1 MTEQTPAEQLQSEL
15 NQLEFELD
23 RLRADVRLT
32 GIRDSVEDLQT
43 TVQGLDRRIR
53 ALREK
58 GYAFEKELEERAQD
72 FEQDWAE
79 LAPDIETQI
88 SRESRNLELTMR
100 PLEREAADL
109 IGSTDSS
116 STLLPKVKSLASRLE
131 GLRDQAQAAER
142 SIRGMYDRFQNEIN
156 QTINHLK
163 DLEWTLTELTEAS
176 FELLATESV
185 IMAVKAAWARGGK
198 KDKDNPEGVLYLTDQ
213 RLLFE
218 QKEKVATKKVLFI
231 ATEKELV
238 QELLWE
244 VPVELIQE
252 IKSSGAGF
260 LKRGDYLEMSFD
272 SRADLDNAQ
281 VRIWQPGEIWVSLIN
296 RAKAREFDQTR
307 AIALDQEVVEK
318 VQQAPTQCESC
329 GGAIDQVV
337 LRGMD
342 TITCE
347 YCGTVIRL

>member
-15 NQLEFELD
+15 NRLEFELD
-23 RLRADVRLT
+23 RLRSDARLT

-53 ALREK
+53 ALREQ
-58 GYAFEKELEERAQD
+58 GYAFEKELENRAED

-79 LAPDIETQI
+79 IAPNIESQI
-88 SRESRNLELTMR
+88 SRESRNLELTLR

-109 IGSTDSS
+109 IGSTKSASS
-116 STLLPKVKSLASRLE
+116 LLPRVKSLASRLE
-131 GLRDQAQAAER
+131 SLENQAEAAEQ
-142 SIRGMYDRFQNEIN
+142 SIRGMYDQFQAEIN

-163 DLEWTLTELTEAS
+163 DVEWTLTELSEAN
-176 FELLATESV
+176 FQLLATESA
-185 IMAVKAAWARGGK
+185 ILAVKAAWARGGK

-244 VPVELIQE
+244 IPVELIQE
-252 IKSSGAGF
+252 IKSSDAGF
-260 LKRGDYLEMSFD
+260 LKRGDYLELKFD
-272 SRADLDNAQ
+272 SRADLDTAQ
-281 VRIWQPGEIWVSLIN
+281 IRIWQPGEIWVSLIN
-296 RAKAREFDQTR
+296 RAKAREFDQNR
-307 AIALDQEVVEK
+307 AIALDQEAVEK
-318 VQQAPTQCESC
+318 VQEAPTQCESC